1 MSDSLTVNQTHAET
15 RLPAWLTANLLAG
28 MKRGIEKESL
38 RMQANGFLAQT
49 SHPQALGAAL
59 THPHITTDYS
69 EALLEL
75 ITPTF
80 EHPQQALDFLRELH
94 VEVQQ
99 QLAEGETLWPLSM
112 PCMLDSEEENI
123 PLAQYGTS
131 NLGKFKTLYRHG
143 LGIRYGRRMQTIAGV
158 HYNVS
163 FPDQLFKAWQESA
176 DTPAELKQL
185 SAQDY
190 RSERYFGLIRNFL
203 RLTPLTIYLLG
214 ASPSVCAC
222 FLIGREHHLQPLIG
236 GTLHL
241 PYATALRM
249 GRLGYQ
255 NSAQRQLGIHYNAL
269 SCYLKG
275 MQRAIGTPYE
285 EFSKLGLDDAQG
297 EPVQIND
304 HVLQIENE
312 YYSLIRPKQIPQPG
326 ESPAQA
332 LQNRGVAYVE
342 LRAVDLNPFSDIG
355 IDLDTACFLETL
367 ALYALLQPSP
377 SIEAE
382 EQVRIERNQAKIVD
396 EGRNPALEIDTANG
410 SQSFKAWG
418 LAHLQAMQPYAQQ
431 LDEMSGQPEQ
441 LYQQALSHMLARLQQ
456 VDNTLSAQVL
466 AQTVAAGGSWRFG
479 HALAKDYA
487 QQQRTHVLSAQRHD
501 YFKQAAE
508 QSRQDQAA
516 LEQRDQCDFK
526 TYLAPYRQPS
536 ASYAEAP
543 QDIVKEHV

>member
-1 MSDSLTVNQTHAET
+1 MRDSLSPNPAQTAAA
-15 RLPAWLTANLLAG
+15 LPQWLAAPMLNG

-38 RMQANGFLAQT
+38 RMQANGFLAQ
-49 SHPQALGAAL
+49 SMHPQTLGAAL

-80 EHPQQALDFLRELH
+80 DHPQQALDFLRELH

-99 QLAEGETLWPLSM
+99 NLAEGETLWPLSM
-112 PCMLDSEEENI
+112 PCMLDSDEQNI

-131 NLGKFKTLYRHG
+131 NLGQFKTLYRHG
-143 LGIRYGRRMQTIAGV
+143 LGIRYGRRMQTIAGL

-163 FPDQLFKAWQESA
+163 FPDQLFQAWQEDAS
-176 DTPAELKQL
+176 TPAELKQL
-185 SAQDY
+185 SLQDY

-214 ASPSVCAC
+214 ASPSVCGC

-269 SCYLKG
+269 GCYLKG

-285 EFSKLGLDDAQG
+285 EFSKLGLDNAQG
-297 EPVQIND
+297 EPIQIND

-312 YYSLIRPKQIPQPG
+312 YYSLIRPKQVPQKG

-355 IDLDTACFLETL
+355 VDLDSACFLETL

-382 EQVRIERNQAKIVD
+382 EQVRIERNQAKVVD
-396 EGRNPALEIDTANG
+396 EGRNPQLEIDTAEG
-410 SQSFKAWG
+410 LQPFTAWG
-418 LAHLQAMQPYAQQ
+418 LAQLQAMQPYAQQ
-431 LDEMSGQPEQ
+431 LDSANQTHI
-441 LYQQALSHMLARLQQ
+441 YQHALTVMAGRLQQ
-456 VDNTLSAQVL
+456 VENTLSAQVL
-466 AQTVAAGGSWRFG
+466 AHTVAAGGSWHFG
-479 HALAKDYA
+479 HTLAKDYA
-487 QQQRTHVLSAQRHD
+487 QAQRTHVLSAQRHD
-501 YFKQAAE
+501 YFKQVAE
-508 QSRQDQAA
+508 QSWQDQQL
-516 LEQRDQCDFK
+516 LEQQDQYDFK
-526 TYLAPYRQPS
+526 TYLAPYRQP
-536 ASYAEAP
+536 ASHAEAQP
-543 QDIVKEHV
+543 EIVKEHV

>member
-1 MSDSLTVNQTHAET
+1 MSDSLTPNQSHPET
-15 RLPAWLTANLLAG
+15 ALPDWFSAPLLAG

-49 SHPQALGAAL
+49 THPQALGAAL

-80 EHPQQALDFLRELH
+80 DQPQQALDFLRELH

-99 QLAEGETLWPLSM
+99 QLAQGETLWPLSM

-143 LGIRYGRRMQTIAGV
+143 LGIRYGRRMQTIAGL

-163 FPDQLFKAWQESA
+163 FPEQLFKAWQDAA

-185 SAQDY
+185 SPQDY

-269 SCYLKG
+269 TCYLKG

-285 EFSKLGLDDAQG
+285 EFSKLGLDNDQG
-297 EPVQIND
+297 EPIQIND

-355 IDLDTACFLETL
+355 IDLDSSCFLETL

-377 SIEAE
+377 SIEAD

-396 EGRNPALEIDTANG
+396 EGRNPELEIDTAEG
-410 SQSFKAWG
+410 LQSFKAWG
-418 LAHLQAMQPYAQQ
+418 LAQLQAMQPYAQQ
-431 LDEMSGQPEQ
+431 LDMMSAQPGQP
-441 LYQQALSHMLARLQQ
+441 YTQAISRMLVRLQQ
-456 VDNTLSAQVL
+456 VEHTLSAQVL
-466 AQTVAAGGSWRFG
+466 QQTVAAGGSWHFG

-487 QQQRTHVLSAQRHD
+487 QQQRTHVLSAQRQD
-501 YFKQAAE
+501 YFQQVAA
-508 QSRQDQAA
+508 QSWQDQVA

-526 TYLAPYRQPS
+526 TYLAPYRQPA
-536 ASYAEAP
+536 ASHADV
-543 QDIVKEHV
+543 QQQGIKEHV

>member
-1 MSDSLTVNQTHAET
+1 MSDSLTINQLHAET
-15 RLPAWLTANLLAG
+15 GLPDWLTANLLTG

-49 SHPQALGAAL
+49 THPQALGAAL

-112 PCMLDSEEENI
+112 PCMLDSEEQNI
-123 PLAQYGTS
+123 PLAQYGAS

-143 LGIRYGRRMQTIAGV
+143 LGVRYGRRMQTIAGV

-176 DTPAELKQL
+176 DTPDELKQL

-269 SCYLKG
+269 GCYLKG

-285 EFSKLGLDDAQG
+285 EFSKLGLDNDEG
-297 EPVQIND
+297 EPIQIND

-312 YYSLIRPKQIPQPG
+312 YYSLIRPKQIPQAG

-377 SIEAE
+377 SIEAD

-396 EGRNPALEIDTANG
+396 EGRNPELEIDTAEG
-410 SQSFKAWG
+410 LQSFKAWG

-431 LDEMSGQPEQ
+431 LDVMSGQSEA
-441 LYQQALSHMLARLQQ
+441 LYAQALSRMVARLQQ
-456 VDNTLSAQVL
+456 VEQTLSAQVL

-487 QQQRTHVLSAQRHD
+487 QQQRTHVLSAQPHD
-501 YFKQAAE
+501 YFQQVAV
-508 QSRQDQAA
+508 QSWQDQAA

-526 TYLAPYRQPS
+526 SYLAPYRQQA
-536 ASYAEAP
+536 ASHAEVP
-543 QDIVKEHV
+543 QDVVKEHV

>member
-1 MSDSLTVNQTHAET
+1 MRDSLTIDQTQPAVQ
-15 RLPAWLTANLLAG
+15 LPHWLSASLLTG

-49 SHPQALGAAL
+49 THPQALGAAL

-80 EHPQQALDFLRELH
+80 DHPQQALDFLRELH

-99 QLAEGETLWPLSM
+99 NLAEGETLWPLSM
-112 PCMLDSEEENI
+112 PCMLDSEEQNI
-123 PLAQYGTS
+123 PLAQYGRS
-131 NLGKFKTLYRHG
+131 NLGQFKTLYRHG

-163 FPDQLFKAWQESA
+163 FPDQLFQAWQDAA
-176 DTPAELKQL
+176 DTPAALKQL
-185 SAQDY
+185 RLQDY

-214 ASPSVCAC
+214 ASPSVCGC

-269 SCYLKG
+269 GCYLKG

-285 EFSKLGLDDAQG
+285 EFSKLGLDNAQG
-297 EPVQIND
+297 EPIQIND

-312 YYSLIRPKQIPQPG
+312 YYSLIRPKQIPQKG

-355 IDLDTACFLETL
+355 VDLESACFLETL

-382 EQVRIERNQAKIVD
+382 EQVRIECNQAKVVD
-396 EGRNPALEIDTANG
+396 EGRNPQLEIDTADG
-410 SQSFKAWG
+410 LQPFTAWG
-418 LAHLQAMQPYAQQ
+418 LAQIQAMQPYAQQ
-431 LDEMSGQPEQ
+431 LDSASQTDI
-441 LYQQALSHMLARLQQ
+441 YQQALTVMTARLQQ
-456 VDNTLSAQVL
+456 VENTLSAQVL
-466 AQTVAAGGSWRFG
+466 AQTVAAGGSWHFG

-487 QQQRTHVLSAQRHD
+487 QAQRTHVLSAPQHE
-501 YFKQAAE
+501 YFKQAAQ
-508 QSRQDQAA
+508 QSWQDQAA
-516 LEQRDQCDFK
+516 LEQQDQCDFK
-526 TYLAPYRQPS
+526 TYLAPYRQS
-536 ASYAEAP
+536 ASHAEAQP
-543 QDIVKEHV
+543 DIIKEHV